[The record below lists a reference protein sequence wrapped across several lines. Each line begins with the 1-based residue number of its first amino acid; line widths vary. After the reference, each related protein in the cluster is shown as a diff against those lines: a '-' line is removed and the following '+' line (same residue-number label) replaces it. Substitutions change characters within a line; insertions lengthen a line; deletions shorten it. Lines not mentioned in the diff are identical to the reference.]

1 MKQIIATKGNLIAA
15 KKQLQLSKLGYDL
28 MNRKK
33 EVLISEMMTL
43 LTQVKQLR
51 TIVTNSFKKAYT
63 LFEEANMTLGV
74 LNRISKLA
82 TIDTKVNVV
91 YRSVMGV
98 EIPKIDYKPD
108 PIKIIYGFE
117 ETNSRLDEA
126 YVELVE
132 LKKVIATLAQI
143 DHSVFRLAKAIQVTQ
158 KRTNA
163 LKNIVI
169 PQKEAEIKYIYD
181 ALEEKE
187 REEFIRMKMIKFKKE
202 NQK

>member
-82 TIDTKVNVV
+82 AIDTKINVV

-143 DHSVFRLAKAIQVTQ
+143 DHSVFRLAKAIQITQ

-202 NQK
+202 NQQ

>member
-1 MKQIIATKGNLIAA
+1 MKQIIATKGNLITA

-74 LNRISKLA
+74 INRISNLAKLDCQ
-82 TIDTKVNVV
+82 INVV

-98 EIPKIDYKPD
+98 EIPKIDYKPE

-132 LKKVIATLAQI
+132 LKKVIAILAQI

-187 REEFIRMKMIKFKKE
+187 REEFIRMKMIKFKKT
-202 NQK
+202 NK

>member
-98 EIPKIDYKPD
+98 EIPKIDYKPE

-202 NQK
+202 NQ

>member
-1 MKQIIATKGNLIAA
+1 MKQIIATKGNLITA

-63 LFEEANMTLGV
+63 LFEEANMTLGII
-74 LNRISKLA
+74 NRISNLAKLDCQ
-82 TIDTKVNVV
+82 INIV

-98 EIPKIDYKPD
+98 EIPKIDYNPE

-132 LKKVIATLAQI
+132 LKKVIAILAQI

-187 REEFIRMKMIKFKKE
+187 REEFIRMKMIKFKKH
-202 NQK
+202 KK